1 MATKDWDLN
10 NTTPKGKYWRWDN
23 KTFGKVSITRFI
35 SWGDTVDKPFKNR
48 EPYFEVSIDHN
59 SKLTEKR
66 FKTKNE
72 AMKFARAFMRK
83 N

>member
-35 SWGDTVDKPFKNR
+35 SWGTSEDKPFKNR
-48 EPYFEVSIDHN
+48 EPYFEVSIDHH
-59 SKLTEKR
+59 SKLTEKK
-66 FKTKNE
+66 FKTQSQ
-72 AMKFARAFMRK
+72 AMSFAKSYMRSH
-83 N
+83 